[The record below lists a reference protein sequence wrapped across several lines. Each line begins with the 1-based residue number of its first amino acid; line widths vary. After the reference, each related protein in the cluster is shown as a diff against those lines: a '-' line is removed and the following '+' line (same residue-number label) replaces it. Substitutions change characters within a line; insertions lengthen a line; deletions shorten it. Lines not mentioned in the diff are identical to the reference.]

1 MQTYSKTYSCT
12 LLLFLISIFFSCQK
26 DIPEDLSKLEQ
37 AERLYKTAPEKAYAL
52 LDSLASSGTL
62 SAGSSAR
69 RCMRMGLLAD
79 SIQTDLPYSFQL
91 ERAARYYHRHGS
103 DSDEARILLYLGRA
117 YMEDKNPEKA
127 LSTYLQAQELA
138 LKDCNW
144 GLLGYISGYIADTY
158 HYQGTQSL
166 AIEKYRIAANYFHR
180 AKNFRSEG
188 ISFLELSR
196 SYAFADS
203 LDLALYY
210 VQKADSLIVLYGKV
224 KENQS
229 VLNAYVNI
237 YTKKNDYKLA
247 ESYLKKSKDFLS
259 LKDASSYLALSNLY
273 LLQGKLDLAKMYLTE
288 SIEIPSLN
296 KEVPIAQLYL
306 LFNLEKQLGNTEAAL
321 SALERF
327 VDVFT
332 SSRDIKNKTEVLS
345 LEKKYNYINI
355 EKEHFRLKLKY
366 RRSFTLVIILFSGL
380 IIVVVLY
387 RLRLK
392 SRQLQLKEREN
403 ELYQLRSLLYNR
415 EKELSDL
422 VARQEAQQNLLNR
435 KVQELY
441 NQKIKEVD
449 QIRSQIQQKN
459 REMMQN
465 AAITKR
471 LQKLAAKIIPNS
483 TKSPLSA
490 KDWEVAVELVN
501 WVYPIVPSLVE
512 SCKLSE
518 KETTVCY
525 LSMFEL
531 SANEEAILMNQP
543 IGSIN
548 KYRQTLRKKLQINDR
563 NTEIYEFIASLC

>member
-52 LDSLASSGTL
+52 LDSLGSSVTL

-69 RCMRMGLLAD
+69 RCMLMGLLSD

-138 LKDCNW
+138 LDNKDWN
-144 GLLGYISGYIADTY
+144 LVGYINSYMADVY
-158 HYQGTQSL
+158 HEQGTESM
-166 AIEKYRIAANYFHR
+166 AIEKYLKSTDYFHQ
-180 AKNFRSEG
+180 AGNYRSEG
-188 ISFLELSR
+188 IAYFDLSKTCV
-196 SYAFADS
+196 FADS
-203 LDLALYY
+203 LDLALCYM
-210 VQKADSLIVLYGKV
+210 QRADSLIAIYGKL
-224 KENQS
+224 KDRLAI
-229 VLNAYVNI
+229 LNGYGNI
-237 YTKKNDYKLA
+237 YIEQHNYLLA
-247 ESYLKKSKDFLS
+247 EYYLKRCIELETEDVIP
-259 LKDASSYLALSNLY
+259 DYLALTKLY
-273 LLQGKLDLAKMYLTE
+273 LLMNNSVQVRIYLNKIKE
-288 SIEIPSLN
+288 CLED
-296 KEVPIAQLYL
+296 KEVPIMWYYL
-306 LFNLEKQLGNTEAAL
+306 LSDLEKRTGNSDAAL
-321 SALERF
+321 SALEQF
-327 VDVFT
+327 VDKLYD
-332 SSRDIKNKTEVLS
+332 SWDIKNSTEVLS

-422 VARQEAQQNLLNR
+422 VARQEAQQDLLNR